1 MKLNNNEK
9 NVIIV
14 FDSSID
20 LILSVSKC
28 SDDNFLIFHSHN
40 PEEFGL
46 AVKNH
51 KALCFVH
58 DDRHASLHFERNKK
72 IRKCFACGVSGKGVV
87 SLVMAYNKCDYV
99 TACIWLCDKFNIEYQ
114 SFKKKLQ

>member
-14 FDSSID
+14 FDSGID

-28 SDDNFLIFHSHN
+28 SEDNFLIFHSHN

-46 AVKNH
+46 AVK
-51 KALCFVH
+51 
-58 DDRHASLHFERNKK
+58 
-72 IRKCFACGVSGKGVV
+72 
-87 SLVMAYNKCDYV
+87 
-99 TACIWLCDKFNIEYQ
+99 KFNDNI
-114 SFKKKLQ
+114 